1 MPNLYCPFVELNLFV
16 MPSSISQT
24 TRIWLQQIF
33 KLGTLRATGKEEARR
48 VRVVNI
54 VSFATGILVAV
65 YGVAFHLLLHSLLI
79 LVPAVFVFCP
89 AFFSMI
95 WLNHKGRFNASRI
108 GLHVIFVAIIL
119 YYGSILGRVTEVQ
132 LLAVFL
138 MSVALLTWPPQD
150 KMQRIVCVSS
160 PIFCLVA
167 LEFNYYYHLVAPLP
181 LSAQTQNIYRW
192 LVMPVV
198 LFLNYLAISLYQR
211 NIMDLLRVLRSRNT
225 ALIRSRNEVLNQ
237 RTELTRYSEELE
249 DLVHERTI
257 ALQTANDAK
266 TQFISELSHE
276 IRTPLNTI
284 MGISEL
290 LNESLREPDSEARIR
305 QMAKNLHATSHNIL
319 ELVNSVLELS
329 KIEAGKTEEVKM
341 NAFSLREWLQNTV
354 NIYQSIA
361 SKKSVFIHLEIDSR
375 FPEMIMGD
383 KLMLGQVINNI
394 LSNSIKFTPPEKNIR
409 VRCFHNHRGYF
420 IQVCD
425 EGRGIPLQQLNAIFQ
440 PFEQGDRDMYRQF
453 GGSGLGL
460 AIAKRKV
467 ELMGGSIQV
476 SSQQGEG
483 SNFLISLPLQ
493 VSHEEGPQP
502 RGELPALPSSTK
514 VVVMDDN
521 LIDHTIMKHFLA
533 RIGITQT
540 FFAKNGLEGIELARQ
555 TQPDV
560 ILMDLHMPVMSGT
573 ETFLNLRQNE
583 LLKHIP
589 IVAVSSDA
597 FKEQEQE
604 YVSMGMDGYIRK
616 PVEIGV
622 LHGVLEKL
630 LLFEGRHVIAVPR
643 PDPSLHE

>member
-1 MPNLYCPFVELNLFV
+1 MSFV
-16 MPSSISQT
+16 
-24 TRIWLQQIF
+24 
-33 KLGTLRATGKEEARR
+33 
-48 VRVVNI
+48 
-54 VSFATGILVAV
+54 TGILVTI
-65 YGVAFHLLLHSLLI
+65 YGIAFYQLLHSMLI

-95 WLNHKGRFNASRI
+95 WLNYKGYFNASRI
-108 GLHVIFVAIIL
+108 GLHAIFISIIL

-138 MSVALLTWPPQD
+138 MSVALLTWRPQE
-150 KMQRIVCVSS
+150 KLQRIICVSM

-167 LEFNYYYHLVAPLP
+167 LEFNYYFQIVEPLP
-181 LSAQTQNIYRW
+181 LSAHTQNMYRW
-192 LVMPVV
+192 MVMPVV

-211 NIMDLLRVLRSRNT
+211 NIMDLLRVLKSRNT

-237 RTELTRYSEELE
+237 RAELARYSEELE
-249 DLVHERTI
+249 DLVHERTM

-276 IRTPLNTI
+276 IRTPLSTI

-290 LNESLREPDSEARIR
+290 LNESLGQPDSEVRIR

-329 KIEAGKTEEVKM
+329 KIEAGKTEEVKLS
-341 NAFSLREWLQNTV
+341 AFSLREWLQNTV

-394 LSNSIKFTPPEKNIR
+394 LSNSIKFTPAEKNIR
-409 VRCFHNHRGYF
+409 VRCFHNQRSQF

-425 EGRGIPLQQLNAIFQ
+425 EGRGIPSQQLDAIFQ

-467 ELMGGSIQV
+467 ELMGGTIQV
-476 SSQQGEG
+476 SSLQGEG
-483 SNFLISLPLQ
+483 SNFLIALPLQ
-493 VSHEEGPQP
+493 VSSEAAPQP
-502 RGELPALPSSTK
+502 SVELLPLPGHIK

-521 LIDHTIMKHFLA
+521 VIDHTIMKHFLA
-533 RIGITQT
+533 RIGIAQVG
-540 FFAKNGLEGIELARQ
+540 FAKNGLEGIELARLL
-555 TQPDV
+555 QPDV
-560 ILMDLHMPVMSGT
+560 ILMDLHMPVMSGR
-573 ETFLNLRQNE
+573 ETFFNLRQEE

-604 YVSMGMDGYIRK
+604 YISMGMDGYIRK
-616 PVEIGV
+616 PVEIKV

-630 LLFEGRHVIAVPR
+630 LLFDTTHTALTGLTPQTAR
-643 PDPSLHE
+643 